1 MTGLFVNALA
11 IILGTLMGMLIKKGL
26 SENVKIHVKHTIGLI
41 GIAVGIFDL
50 IKTQNALFFTISI
63 AFGGLI
69 GALCHIQDGIDRLA
83 NYLQRKLSKGDEDS
97 TLGEAFSSAVL
108 FFCVG
113 AMVVYAS
120 IQAGLGDMEMMY
132 IKSVLDGI
140 TALILA
146 ANLGWGVMLAAIPMC
161 ILQGAFICFASFLE
175 PIMTVSVLN
184 QLKGLGGA
192 MVFCL
197 GCNMMEVAKIKTAN
211 FLPALFGC
219 LLMLI

>member
-1 MTGLFVNALA
+1 MTGLLVNALA
-11 IILGTLMGMLIKKGL
+11 IVVGTLIGMLIKNGL
-26 SENVKIHVKHTIGLI
+26 SENVKHHVQHTVGLI

-50 IKTQNALFFTISI
+50 VKTQNALFFTLSI

-69 GALCHIQDGIDRLA
+69 GAMCHIQDGIDQFA
-83 NYLQRKLSKGDEDS
+83 NYLQRKLTKDDERS
-97 TLGEAFSSAVL
+97 TFEEAFSSAFL

-146 ANLGWGVMLAAIPMC
+146 ANLGWGVMVAAVPMC
-161 ILQGAFICFASFLE
+161 ILQGAFILFASLLE
-175 PIMTVSVLN
+175 PIMTVPVLN
-184 QLKGLGGA
+184 QLQGLGGA

-197 GCNMMEVAKIKTAN
+197 GCNMLGIAKIKTAN
-211 FLPALFGC
+211 FLPALLGC